1 MASHVTYHVNIIDT
15 ADDYAN
21 VQNLDQPEHALI
33 ERVQIQAHVYKAQGA
48 TYQLPLDVLVAW
60 RLNDYISGGLPGAF
74 SANPFGTTWDEANVI
89 DWVSLHPIA
98 FADGVFSSTGQ
109 ESFWVTNSHS
119 GTYDVAHYVPTG
131 SRCMLQVAVWN
142 GDVLGEQPNVDAH
155 FSARMWAR
163 HNIA

>member
-1 MASHVTYHVNIIDT
+1 MASHVTYHVNVLNT

-33 ERVQIQAHVYKAQGA
+33 ERVQIQAWAAKAQDA

-60 RLNDYISGGLPGAF
+60 RLQDYITGGEPGAF
-74 SANPFGTTWDEANVI
+74 SANPFGALWDEANVI

-98 FADGVFSSTGQ
+98 FADGVFGGSSQ
-109 ESFWVTNSHS
+109 QSYWVTSGHS
-119 GTYDVAHYVPTG
+119 GVYDVAHYVPTG
-131 SRCMLQVAVWN
+131 SHCMLQVAVWN
-142 GDVLGEQPNVDAH
+142 GDVVGGQPFVQAH